1 MEKRHIPVVDQLSL
15 RSLTVE
21 DAVKVAALT
30 VQLGYELEPEEA
42 RARTAA
48 VLGAS
53 GHRAFG
59 AFSGDILLGYLHC
72 YQAPTIDKGM
82 MLRVQALV
90 VDERV
95 RGSGAGRTLM
105 TEAERLAREL
115 GCSIVT
121 LSSNERRTGAHAFY
135 ERIGYQRSSPSYSFT
150 KQIQAQSRSRR

>member
-1 MEKRHIPVVDQLSL
+1 LEKRRIPVVDQLSL

-21 DAVKVAALT
+21 DAVKVAAFT

-42 RARTAA
+42 RVRISE

-53 GHRAFG
+53 GHHAFG
-59 AFSGDILLGYLHC
+59 AFADDILLGYLHC

-82 MLRVQALV
+82 ILRVQALV

-115 GCSIVT
+115 GCSSVI

-135 ERIGYQRSSPSYSFT
+135 ERIGYQRSSPSYSFS
-150 KQIQAQSRSRR
+150 KQIQARA